1 MFPSIN
7 DKEILQGKKNK
18 NIKRGKHLNIKEK
31 NKIISGIYISRI
43 VTLWRIRLKSY
54 KRKIINKEKF
64 EIKE

>member
-43 VTLWRIRLKSY
+43 VTL
-54 KRKIINKEKF
+54 
-64 EIKE
+64 